1 MKLIVGSKSYS
12 SWSMRPWV
20 LMRELGIPFE
30 EQVLRLVTT
39 PDSPFKQ
46 TLKDLTPVGKVPL
59 LVLDD
64 GMVVWDSLAIVE
76 TLHEIFPDH
85 GVWPANPAHRARA
98 RSLVAEMHSGFLA
111 LRKACPM
118 NIEARLPEVG
128 AQQWAEQE
136 ALRADVAALEQRWQ
150 AALSVSGGPF
160 LFGAYSAAD
169 AFYAPVAAR
178 FRSYG
183 LPASAASKAYLD
195 RLWSCTSVQAWVE
208 GAIAEADFIATQEPY
223 RNQRG

>member
-59 LVLDD
+59 LLLDD
-64 GMVVWDSLAIVE
+64 GLAVWDSLAIVE
-76 TLHEIFPDH
+76 TLHEMFPDR

-98 RSLVAEMHSGFLA
+98 RSLVAEMHSGFMA

-118 NIEARLPEVG
+118 SIEARLPEVG
-128 AQQWAEQE
+128 AQQWAEQD

-160 LFGAYSAAD
+160 LFGAFSAAD

-178 FRSYG
+178 FRIYG
-183 LPASAASKAYLD
+183 LPASAESQAYLD
-195 RLWSCTSVQAWVE
+195 RLWACTSVQAWVQD
-208 GAIAEADFIATQEPY
+208 ACAAADFIPTQEPY
-223 RNQRG
+223 RTQRG